1 MMKNTAFSAA
11 QPRMGQLVCIVL
23 QRNIIMV
30 QVQTN
35 AGGVVHYP
43 MGQVVCTAQ
52 QKIMKNNIP
61 LIPLKEIAEI
71 SQGICLKTE
80 TAKLLSREQLEECYG
95 LKKYDVVIRR
105 NMFSTGKK
113 IAVVI
118 KDSSVV
124 IVPNSSSLIIRP
136 DLDRLFPLY
145 LKAFLEYLPSDKVI
159 KDLSITN
166 QKSLLSKGS
175 LSKLLI
181 PLPPLQEQIKMSSEY
196 EKVKGVEIENRY
208 RNPII
213 EQYDSLRRFFRESRF

>member
-61 LIPLKEIAEI
+61 LIPLKEIAKI

-113 IAVVI
+113 NCCCR
-118 KDSSVV
+118 KRFLSSYSTKQLFSDY
-124 IVPNSSSLIIRP
+124 SS
-136 DLDRLFPLY
+136 
-145 LKAFLEYLPSDKVI
+145 
-159 KDLSITN
+159 
-166 QKSLLSKGS
+166 
-175 LSKLLI
+175 
-181 PLPPLQEQIKMSSEY
+181 
-196 EKVKGVEIENRY
+196 
-208 RNPII
+208 
-213 EQYDSLRRFFRESRF
+213 